1 MNGLNGTKHHYVY
14 RITNKRLKKHYYGVR
29 SCSCKP
35 VEDLGIYYFSSS
47 TDEEFMKD
55 QTEHPEDYKYKII
68 KEFDNRKDAENLE
81 IYLHEKFNVAANEH
95 FYNRC
100 KSISTGFS
108 TAGTHWTEEHHK
120 NMEKIFESYRRPF
133 EERFGPEKAN
143 KIKEKQRKPKTEET
157 KRKISIALKGRKMS
171 EEARKAISEGNF
183 RRYANESPEKR
194 EAFRMK
200 MDAINKDEN
209 KRKDDSEKLKAIWA
223 DPVRSKELWGN
234 RRPRSSFIIKMTR
247 PDGSTEEFKGFEK
260 MCKNNNFSKY
270 IVRKALKDGK
280 LIGNYS
286 KFSHTDKYTNL
297 TGYKFE
303 LLKMES

>member
-1 MNGLNGTKHHYVY
+1 MNGLNSTKHHYVY

-29 SCSCKP
+29 SCTCEP
-35 VEDLGIYYFSSS
+35 VDDLGRKYFSSS
-47 TDEEFMKD
+47 TNKEFIKD
-55 QTEHPEDYKYKII
+55 QKEHHEDYKYKII
-68 KEFDNRKDAENLE
+68 KVFDNRKDAEHYE
-81 IYLHEKFNVAANEH
+81 KFLHEKFNVAENDH

-100 KSISTGFS
+100 KSTLMGFS
-108 TAGTHWTEEHHK
+108 VEGTHWTEEHHK
-120 NMEKIFESYRRPF
+120 KMKKVFENQKRSY

-143 KIKEKQRKPKTEET
+143 KIKEKLRKPKTEET

-183 RRYANESPEKR
+183 RRYANESTEKR

-234 RRPRSSFIIKMTR
+234 RRHRSSYVIKMTR
-247 PDGSTEEFKGFEK
+247 PDGSSETFKGLNR
-260 MCKNNNFSKY
+260 MCEDHDFSKY
-270 IVRKALKDGK
+270 IVREALKNGK
-280 LIGNYS
+280 PIEDYL
-286 KFSHTDKYTNL
+286 KFSHTNKYTNL

>member
-1 MNGLNGTKHHYVY
+1 MSGLNSTKHHYVY

-29 SCSCKP
+29 SCSCLP
-35 VEDLGIYYFSSS
+35 IEDLGRKYFSSS

-55 QTEHPEDYKYKII
+55 QKEHPEDYKYKII
-68 KEFDNRKDAENLE
+68 KEFDNRKDAEYLE
-81 IYLHEKFNVAANEH
+81 KYLHEKFNVAANEH

-100 KSISTGFS
+100 KSTLMGFS
-108 TAGTHWTEEHHK
+108 VEGTHWTEEHHK
-120 NMEKIFESYRRPF
+120 KMKKVFENQKRSY

-157 KRKISIALKGRKMS
+157 KRKISIARKGIKLS

-223 DPVRSKELWGN
+223 DPARSKELWGN
-234 RRPRSSFIIKMTR
+234 RRHRSSYVIKMTR
-247 PDGSTEEFKGFEK
+247 PDGSSETFKGLNR
-260 MCKNNNFSKY
+260 MCEDHNFSKY
-270 IVRKALKDGK
+270 IVREALKNGK
-280 LIGNYS
+280 PIEDYL
-286 KFSHTDKYTNL
+286 KFSHTNKYTNL